1 MERKQLVIIAAT
13 VFAWSVVMAA
23 LGQAAAIA
31 TAAPALG
38 LTVQQVILAVRAHN
52 ASASG
57 HRVVPVPDEE
67 GAP

>member
-31 TAAPALG
+31 TAAPALA
-38 LTVQQVILAVRAHN
+38 LAVQQVVTAVRAHN
-52 ASASG
+52 TPASG
-57 HRVVPVPDEE
+57 RRVAPVPDEE

>member
-13 VFAWSVVMAA
+13 VFAWGVVMAA

-38 LTVQQVILAVRAHN
+38 LTVQQVLTAVRAHN
-52 ASASG
+52 TPGLGASCDAG
-57 HRVVPVPDEE
+57 T
-67 GAP
+67 G

>member
-13 VFAWSVVMAA
+13 VFAWGVVMAA

-31 TAAPALG
+31 TAAPALA
-38 LTVQQVILAVRAHN
+38 LAVQQVVTAVRAH
-52 ASASG
+52 STPASG
-57 HRVVPVPDEE
+57 RRVTPVPDEE

>member
-1 MERKQLVIIAAT
+1 M
-13 VFAWSVVMAA
+13 VMAA

-38 LTVQQVILAVRAHN
+38 LTVQQVLTAVRAHN
-52 ASASG
+52 APASG
-57 HRVVPVPDEE
+57 RRVTPVPDEE